1 MATVNSSNYNTK
13 KGCKILWLDSEVNN
27 SEENLT
33 TQQKLFHA
41 FDNVEVFEDE
51 NVCQQ
56 FIESEQEQPLL
67 LIVSGRLSRRIIP
80 AIDRLEHVLGIY
92 IYCMDKSRHEEWAKD
107 YVKVTRFLL

>member
-13 KGCKILWLDSEVNN
+13 KGCKILWLDSEVN
-27 SEENLT
+27 SEENLV

-41 FDNVEVFEDE
+41 FDNVEVFEE
-51 NVCQQ
+51 KNVCQQ
-56 FIESEQEQPLL
+56 FIESDQEQPML
-67 LIVSGRLSRRIIP
+67 LIVSGRLSRQIIP

-92 IYCMDKSRHEEWAKD
+92 IYCMNKSNHEELAKQ

>member
-13 KGCKILWLDSEVNN
+13 KRCKILWLDSEVNN

-56 FIESEQEQPLL
+56 FIESEQEQPIL

-80 AIDRLEHVLGIY
+80 TIDRLEHVLGIY